1 MKFIPLLCG
10 LPLALSPLAIAQAQP
25 YQELPGP
32 KDAVIL
38 IIRHAE
44 KPDSGSGLS
53 PAGKQRAKAYAN
65 YFKSFKVGSE
75 RLKLDCLFAT
85 ADSKESH
92 RPRLTLEPLG
102 KALGLRLDA
111 RFKDQQTQALANEI
125 RSKPPGKRILIC
137 WHHED
142 IPQLVRALGADP
154 SKLLPD
160 AKWPDSVFG
169 WVLQLRYDQDGHL
182 IAGETKR
189 INEKLM
195 PGDSD

>member
-10 LPLALSPLAIAQAQP
+10 LALALSPVAIAQAQP
-25 YQELPGP
+25 HQESPGL
-32 KDAVIL
+32 KNAVIL
-38 IIRHAE
+38 IVRHAE

-53 PAGKQRAKAYAN
+53 SAGKQRAKAYVN
-65 YFKSFKVGSE
+65 YFKNFKVGSKP
-75 RLKLDCLFAT
+75 LKLDCLFAM
-85 ADSKESH
+85 ADSKESR
-92 RPRLTLEPLG
+92 RPRLTIEPLS
-102 KALGLRLDA
+102 KALGLRLDT
-111 RFKDQQTQALANEI
+111 RFKDQQAQALANEI
-125 RSKPPGKRILIC
+125 RSKPSGKRILIC
-137 WHHED
+137 WHHGD
-142 IPQLVRALGADP
+142 IPQLVQALGADP
-154 SKLLPD
+154 GQLLPR